1 MNRST
6 GIAGGTENAVD
17 SIEPLEPGRPDVIP
31 LPPAS
36 EGQDVGGDDDIPL
49 DPDDEA
55 PLEEDVA
62 KVERNNS
69 IAREHPGEI

>member
-31 LPPAS
+31 PPPVDDI
-36 EGQDVGGDDDIPL
+36 EDVGGDDDIPL
-49 DPDDEA
+49 EPDDEA
-55 PLEEDVA
+55 PLEKDVE
-62 KVERNNS
+62 KVERNNTFVQ
-69 IAREHPGEI
+69 EHPGEI